1 MIVDNLIEV
10 PADSRY
16 SKNSRKISLRKLF
29 VSPYGATVFP
39 IFVLVVAFL
48 FPPKLY
54 QYYMNEP
61 DYTFLNF
68 PLVLYVSAC
77 LIFYYMGI
85 FISNF
90 KLSYR
95 LNFLK
100 GIKRIGL
107 NYLTYV
113 KIIALAVIFLEI
125 LFIVVFNLYFTKTA
139 HVNILAV
146 CLSGAGDLIKAYSHE
161 LNIPFGLGGI
171 PAFVIGF
178 EFWLLYHM
186 YYLENK
192 YKYLRKF
199 KYLKFLILLSA
210 LLFIIES
217 TVTVGRS
224 GLITFILGWMMIYI
238 YFHRANL
245 FGELIK
251 LFLITVIIF
260 AVTSILRWGSSGENF
275 LYLIFSRFIGYTIAD
290 YNRAALMISGK
301 LSYVNYGIPKI
312 FYVFPVLKIPLT
324 NIVFFDLRDTSP
336 LSLLAV
342 GDAGLNPSYNMTTLF
357 GGIYQAIGLGS
368 FVYFAILGIIGNKL
382 FMSFKK
388 KRTFGMIF
396 YPLFYASVAL
406 WIGDVNIFI
415 KNFLYYFYA
424 FIVIVAYNI
433 LFKPK
438 EFNYE

>member
-1 MIVDNLIEV
+1 MVVDNLIEV
-10 PADSRY
+10 YTASTH
-16 SKNSRKISLRKLF
+16 NETSRKISLRKLF

-68 PLVLYVSAC
+68 PLVLYVLTC

-90 KLSYR
+90 KLPYR
-95 LNFLK
+95 INFFK
-100 GIKRIGL
+100 RIKRIRL
-107 NYLTYV
+107 NYFTYI
-113 KIIALAVIFLEI
+113 KIIAFVVIFLEI

-146 CLSGAGDLIKAYSHE
+146 CLSGAGDLIKAYSHK

-171 PAFVIGF
+171 PAFVIGL

-199 KYLKFLILLSA
+199 KYLRFLILLSV
-210 LLFIIES
+210 LLFILES
-217 TVTVGRS
+217 IITVGRS
-224 GLITFILGWMMIYI
+224 GLTMFILGWMMIYI

-245 FGELIK
+245 LDKLIK
-251 LFLITVIIF
+251 LFLIIVIIF
-260 AVTSILRWGSSGENF
+260 AVTSILRWGGSGENL
-275 LYLIFSRFIGYTIAD
+275 LYLIFSKFIGYTIAD
-290 YNRAALMISGK
+290 YNRAALIISGK
-301 LSYVNYGIPKI
+301 LSGVNYGIPKI

-342 GDAGLNPSYNMTTLF
+342 RDAGLNPSYNMSTLF
-357 GGIYQAIGLGS
+357 GGIYQAIGVGA
-368 FVYFAILGIIGNKL
+368 FIYFAILGIIGNKL
-382 FMSFKK
+382 FISFKR
-388 KRTFGMIF
+388 KRTFGIIF

-406 WIGDVNIFI
+406 WIVSVNYFI
-415 KNFLYYFYA
+415 MCFLYYFYA
-424 FIVIVAYNI
+424 FIVVATYNM

-438 EFNYE
+438 GFKYE